1 MFFSEHSYFCVQ
13 NQGKFECETKID
25 GKYDECILGE
35 NFRKVEVK
43 TSFQLNLRIKSNN
56 RGEPFS
62 SSLSFRYPIKT
73 KPGNYSLSMYTLI
86 NCGSIDCDEA
96 EDTISVKVKDGDN
109 GEFVEIYHT
118 TGRSID
124 NKWINSFLY
133 FTVRTNKLSVKLFYL
148 KIYYIY

>member
-1 MFFSEHSYFCVQ
+1 M
-13 NQGKFECETKID
+13 
-25 GKYDECILGE
+25 
-35 NFRKVEVK
+35 
-43 TSFQLNLRIKSNN
+43 
-56 RGEPFS
+56 
-62 SSLSFRYPIKT
+62 
-73 KPGNYSLSMYTLI
+73 I
-86 NCGSIDCDEA
+86 NCGSIDCDKA

-109 GEFVEIYHT
+109 GESVEIYHT

>member
-1 MFFSEHSYFCVQ
+1 M
-13 NQGKFECETKID
+13 
-25 GKYDECILGE
+25 
-35 NFRKVEVK
+35 
-43 TSFQLNLRIKSNN
+43 
-56 RGEPFS
+56 
-62 SSLSFRYPIKT
+62 
-73 KPGNYSLSMYTLI
+73 SMYTLI

-133 FTVRTNKLSVKLFYL
+133 FTVRTNKLSVKIFYL